1 VETRGL
7 IRLATSLPTAL
18 LVVGFAG
25 CASAPRSEVVSV
37 PSGWPVDPRVA
48 TFSSSFGARRGG
60 SWHQGIDLSA
70 PKGTPVWATAD
81 GTVVAAERD
90 GSYGRMVV
98 IDHGN
103 GFSTRYAHLKRIK
116 AARGERVRRGDT
128 LGTVGA
134 SGRASGSHLHYEV
147 LRDGVPV
154 DPRPFLGGG

>member
-1 VETRGL
+1 MT
-7 IRLATSLPTAL
+7 L
-18 LVVGFAG
+18 LVVGLSG
-25 CASAPRSEVVSV
+25 CASGPRGEAVSV

-48 TFSSSFGARRGG
+48 RVASDFGDRRGG

-81 GTVVAAERD
+81 GKVVVAERD
-90 GSYGRMVV
+90 GAYGRTVV

-116 AARGERVRRGDT
+116 VARGERVRRGDT
-128 LGTVGA
+128 VGTVGA

-147 LRDGVPV
+147 LRGGTPV
-154 DPRPFLGGG
+154 DPRPYLGGG